1 MAISIFAT
9 PNKLPRIPRAE
20 GAGGERWRH
29 GALPHWGNLGHIP
42 EPGTADVPAEPTSH
56 CLLFPP
62 SPSRFPPLHFI
73 SPPSSKIF
81 SLPTADLEM
90 YKYINIYGIMIHR
103 GFFEEKFSAV
113 SMRGRRGWS

>member
-20 GAGGERWRH
+20 GAGGEHWRH

-42 EPGTADVPAEPTSH
+42 EPGAADVPAEPTSH

-62 SPSRFPPLHFI
+62 SPSRFSLRSIFI
-73 SPPSSKIF
+73 STPPPF
-81 SLPTADLEM
+81 PR
-90 YKYINIYGIMIHR
+90 KYFPCQQQIWKGVNI
-103 GFFEEKFSAV
+103 
-113 SMRGRRGWS
+113 

>member
-42 EPGTADVPAEPTSH
+42 EPGAADVPAEPTSH

-62 SPSRFPPLHFI
+62 SPLLFPPLHFI
-73 SPPSSKIF
+73 FPPTPSKIF

-90 YKYINIYGIMIHR
+90 YKYINIYGITIRR
-103 GFFEEKFSAV
+103 GFFQEELSEA
-113 SMRGRRGWS
+113 STRG